1 MKGGGERTERDG
13 GGRGGESELE
23 GRGRVGL
30 RRRLGE
36 EQRRIEI
43 LPFVLKGSVFIIY
56 DK

>member
-36 EQRRIEI
+36 EDGRGGAS
-43 LPFVLKGSVFIIY
+43 LY
-56 DK
+56 